1 MPKITYYAII
11 FRMEKIVSFQVD
23 HTKLRA
29 GIFVSRYDDLPFS
42 LTTTFDLRMKRPYVD
57 EVMSTGSIHC
67 IEHLAA
73 TFIRNDPLWGKK
85 TVYFGPMGC
94 RTGFYL
100 IMAGALTVDDI
111 IPLLERCFDF
121 ISDFEG
127 EIIGAIKKECGNCYD
142 MNLSEAKI
150 DAAEY
155 YNLLIDLKK
164 ANKEYPLSKA
174 KSTELKKT
182 EDKEEVKENKD
193 ID

>member
-1 MPKITYYAII
+1 
-11 FRMEKIVSFQVD
+11 MEKIVSFQVD
-23 HTKLRA
+23 HTKLKS

-42 LTTTFDLRMKRPYVD
+42 LTTTFDLRMKRPYLD

-67 IEHLAA
+67 IEHLGA

-111 IPLLERCFDF
+111 IPLLERCFDY
-121 ISDFEG
+121 ISEYVG
-127 EIIGAIKKECGNCYD
+127 EIIGATKKECGNFTD
-142 MNLSEAKI
+142 MDLAEAKI
-150 DAAEY
+150 DSAEY

-164 ANKEYPLSKA
+164 VNKEYPLSKA
-174 KSTELKKT
+174 KKAELLKT
-182 EDKEEVKENKD
+182 ETKEEIINKD
-193 ID
+193 LE